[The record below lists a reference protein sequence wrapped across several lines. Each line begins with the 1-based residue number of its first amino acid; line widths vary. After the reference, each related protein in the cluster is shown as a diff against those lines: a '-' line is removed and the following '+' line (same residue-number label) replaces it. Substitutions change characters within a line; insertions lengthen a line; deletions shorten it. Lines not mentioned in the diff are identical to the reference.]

1 MQQLDYET
9 LAARLSSR
17 ERRLS
22 LITYIFKVQ
31 GAELAR
37 LNFEDA
43 AEALGVDRRTLGRYI
58 DELGALGVLS
68 FHDHKLKINPEYI
81 KQEG

>member
-1 MQQLDYET
+1 MQQLNYNA

-17 ERRLS
+17 ERRLY

-37 LNFEDA
+37 LNYEDA
-43 AEALGVDRRTLGRYI
+43 AEELGVDRRTLGRYI
-58 DELGALGVLS
+58 DDLGALGVLS